1 MWGSGGQTEA
11 VCLMFVPH
19 THQQLDLLVK
29 TENRFSSSS
38 QSSFR
43 QRKNIGFKMYLPVIG
58 STQNYQKQMQKK
70 KKKKLIK
77 QLFSNFFF
85 PGQNN
90 KCL

>member
-11 VCLMFVPH
+11 GCMFVPH
-19 THQQLDLLVK
+19 SHQYLNLLVK
-29 TENRFSSSS
+29 TENLFSSSS

-43 QRKNIGFKMYLPVIG
+43 QRKNICFKMYLPVIG

-70 KKKKLIK
+70 KLIK

-85 PGQNN
+85 LSWP
-90 KCL
+90 K

>member
-70 KKKKLIK
+70 KKKLIK

-90 KCL
+90 KCF

>member
-58 STQNYQKQMQKK
+58 ITHNYQKQMQK